1 MNRCDYGKTIK
12 SETCLRSHGWEQTQV
27 TSSRAT
33 PAWTPA
39 LLSRACGWTL
49 HSLPCTLSHINHTG
63 QHLWSSGLGG
73 LRCYLNALI
82 RRCEG
87 CTPGRGHTLS
97 PGRQSLPTALPH
109 YLSLV
114 DGSSHAPL
122 WFIWAQP
129 GTQSPHVTGVGSA
142 GGRTVPWA
150 VREGSENRGWSWML
164 RTPMGGQWEQR

>member
-97 PGRQSLPTALPH
+97 PGRQSLPTALPTTC
-109 YLSLV
+109 LWWMVPPTPLC
-114 DGSSHAPL
+114 GSSGLSRAHSPL
-122 WFIWAQP
+122 MSQGWGVQEGGQCP
-129 GTQSPHVTGVGSA
+129 GPSGRVQRTEAGVGC
-142 GGRTVPWA
+142 
-150 VREGSENRGWSWML
+150 
-164 RTPMGGQWEQR
+164 